1 MFKYQPGCV
10 DCTPCKQCLLAAVNA
25 AQAELDA
32 ARVPDA
38 AQGRHERAAAPQQ
51 AALPRKL
58 ALPCPLGPRY
68 GSYPAA
74 AHSKPQIYFVAKL
87 SRMQSQKSSC
97 SESRNTQHFAELHNQ
112 TVQLPTT
119 SSFSIQLVLP
129 CHLSASYLLHPAVAT
144 DTLLL
149 LLLTV

>member
-1 MFKYQPGCV
+1 M
-10 DCTPCKQCLLAAVNA
+10 PCKQCLLAAVNA

-58 ALPCPLGPRY
+58 AIPCPVGPRY
-68 GSYPAA
+68 GPYPAA
-74 AHSKPQIYFVAKL
+74 ACSKPQIYFVAKL
-87 SRMQSQKSSC
+87 SKMQSQKSNC
-97 SESRNTQHFAELHNQ
+97 FESRNTQHCAELHNQ
-112 TVQLPTT
+112 RVQLPYNKLLFHT
-119 SSFSIQLVLP
+119 LVSP
-129 CHLSASYLLHPAVAT
+129 CPLGARYVLYLAVAI

-149 LLLTV
+149 LLPTR